1 MSEKLLPSTRRRLE
15 YGAVPL
21 RPWTA
26 PHPDMAGENYYHASL
41 RHIRER
47 LDGNIHIPIEN
58 GTINSPESLE
68 AIHQFCELSLTDAH
82 NRRINHHHTNNV
94 DKTLQG
100 PDEIVKAAEDGT
112 ATPAEMLG
120 LLLLNPHLEAIEMA
134 KLTHPFDG
142 EGDRTMM
149 DAINCAIEAVGG
161 VEVDDVAPRYKTKRA
176 DSDIPALVVLKK
188 RPIAVIE
195 AHDGFIEI
203 IERKSFLV
211 RGDAEVIDEDT
222 EQTVGRLAKRVAS
235 HRATLTKDKK
245 RPEQI
250 GAETKL
256 FTLINDAHTVDNN
269 PQPWLDVL
277 TTSVYARYQKTTLDV

>member
-1 MSEKLLPSTRRRLE
+1 
-15 YGAVPL
+15 
-21 RPWTA
+21 
-26 PHPDMAGENYYHASL
+26 MAGENYYHASL

-58 GTINSPESLE
+58 GTITSPESLD
-68 AIHQFCELSLTDAH
+68 AIHRFCELSLTDAH
-82 NRRINHHHTNNV
+82 NRRITHHHVNGV
-94 DKTLQG
+94 DKALDG
-100 PDEIVKAAEDGT
+100 PTEIVKAAEDGT
-112 ATPAEMLG
+112 ATPAEMLS
-120 LLLLNPHLEAIEMA
+120 LLILNPHLDAIEMA

-142 EGDRTMM
+142 KGDRAMM
-149 DAINCAIEAVGG
+149 DAVNNAIEAVGG
-161 VEVDDVAPRYKTKRA
+161 VEIHDVAPRYKTKRA

-188 RPIAVIE
+188 RPLAAIE
-195 AHDGFIEI
+195 VSDGFIEI

-211 RGDAEVIDEDT
+211 RGDAGVVDET
-222 EQTVGRLAKRVAS
+222 SEQTVGRLAKKVAL

-256 FTLINDAHTVDNN
+256 FALINEAHVVDDN

-277 TTSVYARYQKTTLDV
+277 TTSVYARYQKATPGV